1 MKAASANEIKQEL
14 KSRDQKELIELCLRL
29 SRFKKENKELLTY
42 LLFEANDLSFY
53 IKEVKQEM
61 DESFAQINTSNLY
74 YAKKSLRKILRTA
87 NKYVR
92 YTGDK
97 IAEVEILLHYLTNL
111 KGMKLNWQKN
121 VAINNLYKKQLQ
133 KIEAAIEALHED
145 LQYEYKIEWER

>member
-1 MKAASANEIKQEL
+1 
-14 KSRDQKELIELCLRL
+14 
-29 SRFKKENKELLTY
+29 
-42 LLFEANDLSFY
+42 
-53 IKEVKQEM
+53 M

-145 LQYEYKIEWER
+145 LQYEYKIEWERLKF